1 MPSEWFAD
9 TTPDALDVYIGLHQA
24 MSESH
29 RLSRVFELGQFQQA
43 LQAANIRSDYPD
55 ADEQEIFL
63 RVAARKLGRDL
74 MIQAYNW
81 DPDLHP

>member
-24 MSESH
+24 MTLSQ
-29 RLSRVFELGQFQQA
+29 RLGRVFELGQFQQA
-43 LQAANIRSDYPD
+43 LQVANIRSSYPK
-55 ADEQEIFL
+55 ADEQEVFL

-74 MIQAYNW
+74 MIQVYNW